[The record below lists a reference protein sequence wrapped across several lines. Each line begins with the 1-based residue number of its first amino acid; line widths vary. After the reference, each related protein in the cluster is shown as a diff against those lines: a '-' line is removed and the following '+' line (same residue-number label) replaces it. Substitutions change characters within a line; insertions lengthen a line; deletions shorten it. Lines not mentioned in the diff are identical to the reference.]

1 MKHLILAGV
10 LIAVASPAYA
20 TTGRCN
26 RPYAPTVT
34 VSAATSE
41 ADLAR
46 IGADIR
52 TFIAASDIYQSCLT
66 SRVGATDTD
75 RLLSANQADKQRV
88 ANAFNA
94 ALRSRR

>member
-1 MKHLILAGV
+1 MRYLILAGV
-10 LIAVASPAYA
+10 LIAIASPAHA
-20 TTGRCN
+20 QSRCT

-34 VSAATSE
+34 VTPTTSA

-52 TFIAASDIYQSCLT
+52 AFIAASDIYQTCLT
-66 SRVGATDTD
+66 SRVSATDTD

-88 ANAFNA
+88 ASAYNA
-94 ALRSRR
+94 ALRTRR

>member
-1 MKHLILAGV
+1 MRHLILAGV
-10 LIAVASPAYA
+10 LIAVASPAHA
-20 TTGRCN
+20 QVRCS
-26 RPYAPTVT
+26 RPFAPTVT
-34 VSAATSE
+34 ISATTSQ

-46 IGADIR
+46 IGADVR
-52 TFIAASDIYQSCLT
+52 TFLAASDIYQSCLT
-66 SRVGATDTD
+66 RRVGATDTG

>member
-1 MKHLILAGV
+1 MRHLILAGV
-10 LIAVASPAYA
+10 LIAVANPAHA
-20 TTGRCN
+20 QSRCS
-26 RPYAPTVT
+26 RPYAPTVEI
-34 VSAATSE
+34 SATTSQ
-41 ADLAR
+41 ADIAR
-46 IGADIR
+46 ISADIR

-66 SRVGATDTD
+66 SRLGAADTD